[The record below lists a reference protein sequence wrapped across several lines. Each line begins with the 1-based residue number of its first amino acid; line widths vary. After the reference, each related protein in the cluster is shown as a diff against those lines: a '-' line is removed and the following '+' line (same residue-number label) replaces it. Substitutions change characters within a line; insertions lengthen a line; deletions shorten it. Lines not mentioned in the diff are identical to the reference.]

1 MGSIPTKRLIN
12 LYDKAIRNSGKFVKD
27 REFELMI
34 TDSGDVVL
42 IHYGTVICRNIK
54 GNADIGG
61 AYSKTDRDYINGIIR
76 LMKLPGYAYIRDYN
90 LYFNDGKK
98 GSNPLS

>member
-1 MGSIPTKRLIN
+1 MGRIPTKRLEN
-12 LYDKAIRNSGKFVKD
+12 LYVKALKHNGKYVKD

-34 TDSGDVVL
+34 NTESEIVVL
-42 IHYGTVICRNIK
+42 IHYGTVIYRNIK

-61 AYSKTDRDYINGIIR
+61 AYSKTDRDYINGIIY
-76 LMKLPGYAYIRDYN
+76 LMDLPGRAYIRDYH

-98 GSNPLS
+98 DQTL